1 MCSNETPLEKE
12 LKDMKFVFH
21 KINRYLCWVIDQ
33 VSTSSI
39 QENINKDKYSTD
51 YCDTSEQLAEKTELL
66 DQ

>member
-1 MCSNETPLEKE
+1 MCSNETPLEKG

-33 VSTSSI
+33 VSISSI